1 MVNRFYHW
9 SSDLLPASV
18 IDRLTKEGISSTEQL
33 ANADP
38 IRLLLRTSIEWKTIL
53 YMIDGTLLFNYL
65 GEKASVLRKKGF
77 RTTIELAELGDEY
90 KAPTSSSEL
99 YCV

>member
-1 MVNRFYHW
+1 MARW
-9 SSDLLPASV
+9 
-18 IDRLTKEGISSTEQL
+18 
-33 ANADP
+33 
-38 IRLLLRTSIEWKTIL
+38 
-53 YMIDGTLLFNYL
+53 LFNYL